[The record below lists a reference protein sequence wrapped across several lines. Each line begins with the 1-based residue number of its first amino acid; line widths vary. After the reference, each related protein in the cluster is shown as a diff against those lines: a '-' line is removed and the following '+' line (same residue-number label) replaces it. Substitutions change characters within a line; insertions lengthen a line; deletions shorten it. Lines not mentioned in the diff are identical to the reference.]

1 MLPWPWP
8 RSLLDFAG
16 SERLKVVKFGE
27 STMTFT
33 GKQLTTQL
41 DADGTLTVQLNDK
54 TWDAPK
60 PGQVLVKVEAAPINP
75 SDLGL
80 LFASAD
86 TDNAT
91 YSPGKVVAQ
100 MPANATRAMK
110 ARHGQALPAGNEAAG
125 IVVAAGDGAEH
136 LMGKRIACVPGTA
149 YATYAVA
156 EAAMAFPVD
165 EPVSAQ
171 QAASSFVNPMTALG
185 FVETMKM
192 EGFTGLIHAA
202 AASNLGQM
210 LVRICLE
217 DGVPL
222 INIVRS
228 DAQVKLLKDL
238 GATHVLD
245 MTQPDFMPKLIDA
258 IAETGAMLGF
268 DPIGGGTLA
277 SQILTAMEAAASRGA
292 AFSRYGSSAAKKVY
306 IYGALDIGPTIL
318 NRAFGLTW
326 DLAGWLL
333 TPFMMKA
340 GPEVVARMRARVM
353 KDLTTTFASHYKA
366 SVTLEEMLTRGAVEE
381 YNARRTGEKYLVAP
395 KD

>member
-1 MLPWPWP
+1 M
-8 RSLLDFAG
+8 A
-16 SERLKVVKFGE
+16 
-27 STMTFT
+27 FT

-60 PGQVLVKVEAAPINP
+60 PGQVLIKVEATPINP

-86 TDNAT
+86 TDNAE
-91 YSPGKVVAQ
+91 YSPGKVVAR
-100 MPANATRAMK
+100 MPDAATRAFK
-110 ARHGQALPAGNEAAG
+110 ARHGMAMPAGNEAAG
-125 IVVAAGDGAEH
+125 IVVAAGEGTEH
-136 LMGKRIACVPGTA
+136 LLGKRIACVPGTA
-149 YATYAVA
+149 YASYAYA

-165 EPVSAQ
+165 DNVTAE

-192 EGFTGLIHAA
+192 EGFTGIVHAA

-210 LVRICLE
+210 LVKICQE
-217 DGVPL
+217 DGIPL
-222 INIVRS
+222 VNVVRS
-228 DAQVKLLKDL
+228 EAQVKLLKDL
-238 GATHVLD
+238 GATHVLN
-245 MTQPDFMPKLIDA
+245 MTDADYLPKLIDA
-258 IAETGAMLGF
+258 IAETKAMLGF
-268 DPIGGGTLA
+268 DPIGGGTVA
-277 SQILTAMEAAASRGA
+277 SQFLTAMEAAASRGA
-292 AFSRYGSSAAKKVY
+292 AFSRYGSSEPKKVY
-306 IYGALDIGPTIL
+306 IYGALDLGPTIL

-340 GPEVVARMRARVM
+340 GMEVVGRMRARVM

-366 SVTLEEMLTRGAVEE
+366 HVTLEGMLTKAAVSE
-381 YNARRTGEKYLVAP
+381 YNARRTGEKYLVTP
-395 KD
+395 

>member
-1 MLPWPWP
+1 M
-8 RSLLDFAG
+8 A
-16 SERLKVVKFGE
+16 
-27 STMTFT
+27 FT

-60 PGQVLVKVEAAPINP
+60 PGQVLIKVEATPINP

-86 TDNAT
+86 TDNAE
-91 YSPGKVVAQ
+91 YSPGKVVAR
-100 MPANATRAMK
+100 MPDAATRAFK
-110 ARHGQALPAGNEAAG
+110 ARHGMAMPAGNEAAG
-125 IVVAAGDGAEH
+125 IVVAAGEGTEH
-136 LMGKRIACVPGTA
+136 LLGKRIACVPGTA
-149 YATYAVA
+149 YASYAYA

-165 EPVSAQ
+165 DNVTAE

-192 EGFTGLIHAA
+192 EGFTGIVHAA

-210 LVRICLE
+210 LVKICQE
-217 DGVPL
+217 DGIPL
-222 INIVRS
+222 VNVVRS
-228 DAQVKLLKDL
+228 EAQVKLLKDL
-238 GATHVLD
+238 GATHVLN
-245 MTQPDFMPKLIDA
+245 MTDADYLPKLIDA
-258 IAETGAMLGF
+258 IAETKAMLGF
-268 DPIGGGTLA
+268 DPIGGGTVA
-277 SQILTAMEAAASRGA
+277 SQFLTAMEAAASRGA
-292 AFSRYGSSAAKKVY
+292 AFSRYGSSEPKKVY
-306 IYGALDIGPTIL
+306 IYGALDLGPTIL

-340 GPEVVARMRARVM
+340 GMEVVGRMRARVM

-366 SVTLEEMLTRGAVEE
+366 HVTLEGMLTREAVSE
-381 YNARRTGEKYLVAP
+381 YNARRTGEKYLVTP
-395 KD
+395 